1 MATYGTAEVRVEAD
15 TSDFHRDLQ
24 RQLRTQRPTQ
34 IQVEPELAGF
44 LQRLRRDL
52 RGLVA
57 EIQLRADARQLVRE
71 IERELARIRPPEI
84 QVQVTADTSR
94 VQSQLRSLDAPDV
107 RVQVRADTGQAQNQ
121 LQGLLAGIPNPVVV
135 PVIVGGAAGAGAA
148 AGGGILAGITG
159 ALGGSGVWG
168 AAAAAATAGA
178 VLVGAAFVTGFQ
190 EVIEQEQI
198 VGRFEAQL
206 GATTGQAQQYG
217 KVAGELYARGV
228 TETAQDGA
236 LAVQEAIRAGL
247 QLDPGDLD
255 LQGVS
260 TALADLS
267 NILEEDVGQ
276 TARAVGQMIKTGLVD
291 DAEQGFDLLTKG
303 AQQGA
308 NAAGDL
314 LDTFSEYSTQFRQLG
329 LSGEE
334 ALGLIQQGLQGGA
347 RDADVVADALK
358 EFSIEAA
365 QGGERVM
372 DAFEGLDLDADRLA
386 GAFAKGGPE
395 ARAAL
400 DEILEGLQGIEDP
413 LKRNEIAVGLFG
425 TKAEDLA
432 GALDTMDLSTAA
444 QEMEGFEGATT
455 RAGDSLRDNLGT
467 ALTRIGREAK
477 QALAGLFTGDF
488 SQFADLGDAISDAVP
503 LVRQAATKLMESF
516 GQAITEFGPRIPGM
530 IFRLGQQIGQSVD
543 QWGPMILKGLVA
555 IAAVIPA
562 VGAAIVIGIVGAFA
576 GLGQKLLPYLQEAW
590 GAVSGFFT
598 ETIPAFFS
606 TLGATIG
613 EALGAAWSAAWA
625 FVTEQMP
632 QYAAGVLEF
641 FVSLPGLIFEGLGM
655 LAGLLV
661 AAFVAA
667 FTFLWEQ
674 IPIWTAQTVAFF
686 QQLPQRIVT
695 ALAALGSMI
704 SQAFQAAINFVTS
717 TLPAAIG
724 RILSFFRNLP
734 GQAVAALASLGSRIG
749 STFTSALTSAGT
761 RVKSGLNSI
770 LGFFRSLPGQI
781 TSALSGIGTS
791 MWNGLKSAL
800 NAGIRLVN
808 KAVDGFNKFS
818 PVDVPK
824 IPELADGAIVHS
836 RTLAYVGE
844 AGPEAVI
851 PLMRPRRAAQ
861 LAEQSGLI
869 DLLQKQGLVVR
880 TGSGSTDRSQSHT
893 WHITSNASDPRSLS
907 QALYNR
913 MTLATGV

>member
-24 RQLRTQRPTQ
+24 RQLRTQRPVPVQ
-34 IQVEPELAGF
+34 AEPDMRAF
-44 LQRLRRDL
+44 AQRLRQDL
-52 RGLVA
+52 RGVVA
-57 EIQLRADARQLVRE
+57 EIQLRADARRLVRE

-84 QVQVTADTSR
+84 DVRVTADTSR
-94 VQSQLRSLDAPDV
+94 VESQLRSLEAPDV
-107 RVQVRADTGQAQNQ
+107 QVQVQARTGQAQAQ
-121 LQGLLAGIPNPVVV
+121 IQGLLDDIPNPVVV
-135 PVIVGGAAGAGAA
+135 PVVTGGAAGAGAA
-148 AGGGILAGITG
+148 AGSGILAGITG
-159 ALGGSGVWG
+159 AMSGAGPWG

-178 VLVGAAFVTGFQ
+178 VLVGAAFVAGFQ
-190 EVIEQEQI
+190 EVIAQEQI
-198 VGRFEAQL
+198 VGQFEAQL

-217 KVAGELYARGV
+217 KLAGELYARGV

-236 LAVQEAIRAGL
+236 RAVQEAVRAGL

-291 DAEQGFDLLTKG
+291 NAEQGFDLLTKG

-334 ALGLIQQGLQGGA
+334 ALGLIQQGLKGGA

-400 DEILEGLQGIEDP
+400 DEILGGLQGIEDP
-413 LKRNEIAVGLFG
+413 LKRNELAVGLFG

-432 GALDTMDLSTAA
+432 GALDSMDLSSAA
-444 QEMEGFEGATT
+444 QEMEGFEGSAT

-467 ALTRIGREAK
+467 ALQRIGREAK

-488 SQFADLGDAISDAVP
+488 SQFADLGDAISDALP
-503 LVRQAATKLMESF
+503 YVRSAATRLMESF
-516 GQAITEFGPRIPGM
+516 GDAITEYGPRIPGM
-530 IFRLGQQIGQSVD
+530 IFRLGQRIGQSVD
-543 QWGPMILKGLVA
+543 QWGPMILKGL
-555 IAAVIPA
+555 IGFAALFPA
-562 VGAAIVIGIVGAFA
+562 VGAAIVVGILGMLA
-576 GLGQKLLPYLQEAW
+576 GLGQKLLPVLAASW
-590 GAVSGFFT
+590 GYVERFFT
-598 ETIPAFFS
+598 QTIPRFFS
-606 TLGATIG
+606 SLGATIG
-613 EALGAAWSAAWA
+613 DALGAAWSAAWE

-641 FVSLPGLIFEGLGM
+641 FTSLPGLLAEGLGM

-667 FTFLWEQ
+667 FTYLWEQ
-674 IPIWTAQTVAFF
+674 IPVWTARTVAFF
-686 QQLPQRIVT
+686 QQLPERIVA
-695 ALAALGSMI
+695 ALAALGARI
-704 SQAFQAAINFVTS
+704 AQTFQAAINFVTS

-724 RILSFFRNLP
+724 RILTFFRNLP
-734 GQAVAALASLGSRIG
+734 GQAVAALSALGSRIG
-749 STFTSALTSAGT
+749 SVFTSALNSARG
-761 RVKSGLNSI
+761 RVQSGLNSI
-770 LGFFRSLPGQI
+770 LTFFRNLPGQI
-781 TSALSGIGTS
+781 RSALSNIGTGI
-791 MWNGLKSAL
+791 WNGLRSAL
-800 NAGIRLVN
+800 NAGIRIVN
-808 KAVDGFNKFS
+808 RAIDGFNKFS
-818 PVDVPK
+818 PVNVSK
-824 IPELADGAIVHS
+824 IPELADGGVLYQ

-861 LAEQSGLI
+861 IAEQSGLI

-880 TGSGSTDRSQSHT
+880 TGGMDRSQTHT
-893 WHITSNASDPRSLS
+893 WNITSNGSDPRALS

>member
-1 MATYGTAEVRVEAD
+1 MATYGTAEVRIEAD

-24 RQLRTQRPTQ
+24 RQLRTQRPVPV
-34 IQVEPELAGF
+34 QVEPDMRAF
-44 LQRLRRDL
+44 AQRLRQEL
-52 RGLVA
+52 RGVVA
-57 EIQLRADARQLVRE
+57 EIQLRADARRLVRE
-71 IERELARIRPPEI
+71 IERELARVRPPEI
-84 QVQVTADTSR
+84 DVRVTADTSR
-94 VQSQLRSLDAPDV
+94 VQSQLRALDAPDV

-121 LQGLLAGIPNPVVV
+121 IQGLLDGIPSPVVV
-135 PVIVGGAAGAGAA
+135 PVVVGGAAGAGAA

-190 EVIEQEQI
+190 EVIQQEQI
-198 VGRFEAQL
+198 VGQFEAQL
-206 GATTGQAQQYG
+206 GATTGQAEQYG
-217 KVAGELYARGV
+217 KIAGDLYAKGV

-255 LQGVS
+255 LTGVS

-267 NILEEDVGQ
+267 HILEEDVGQ

-291 DAEQGFDLLTKG
+291 NAEQGFDLLTKG

-334 ALGLIQQGLQGGA
+334 ALGLIQQGLKGGA

-365 QGGERVM
+365 QGAERTNEAFEALGM
-372 DAFEGLDLDADRLA
+372 DADKLST
-386 GAFAKGGPE
+386 AFAKGGPA

-400 DEILEGLQGIEDP
+400 DDVFDALRDIEDP
-413 LKRNEIAVGLFG
+413 LERNQVAVGLFG

-432 GALDTMDLSTAA
+432 GALDAMDLSTAA
-444 QEMEGFEGATT
+444 KDMTGFEGATQ

-488 SQFADLGDAISDAVP
+488 SQVADLGDALSDAVP
-503 LVRQAATKLMESF
+503 YIRQAATTLMQSF
-516 GQAITEFGPRIPGM
+516 ERAIVEFGPRIPGI
-530 IFRLGQQIGQSVD
+530 IFGLGQKIGQSID
-543 QWGPMILKGLVA
+543 QWGPMILKGLFA
-555 IAAVIPA
+555 LAAVIPA
-562 VGAAIVIGIVGAFA
+562 VGAAIVIGIVGALA
-576 GLGQKLLPYLQEAW
+576 GLGQKLLPYLQQAW
-590 GAVSGFFT
+590 GVVSGFFT
-598 ETIPAFFS
+598 ETIPSFFTS
-606 TLGATIG
+606 LGATIG

-632 QYAAGVLEF
+632 QYALGVLEF
-641 FVSLPGLIFEGLGM
+641 FASLPGLIFEGLGM

-661 AAFVAA
+661 AAFVGA

-674 IPIWTAQTVAFF
+674 IPVWTARTVAFF
-686 QQLPQRIVT
+686 QQLPGMIVA

-704 SQAFQAAINFVTS
+704 GQAFQAAINFVTS

-724 RILSFFRNLP
+724 RILAFFRNLP
-734 GQAVAALASLGSRIG
+734 GQAVAALAALGARIG
-749 STFTSALTSAGT
+749 SVFTSALTTAGS
-761 RVKSGLNSI
+761 RVRSGLNTI

-781 TSALSGIGTS
+781 TAALSSIGTS

-818 PVDVPK
+818 PVDVPR

-880 TGSGSTDRSQSHT
+880 TGGADRSQSHT
-893 WHITSNASDPRSLS
+893 WNITSSASDPRGLS